1 MKKYIKSAQLALPYR
16 TIMIDIVF
24 DYADVAVAASKIYPV
39 KQAGLIDDQALSDYL
54 AFIQEV
60 ISEIEDAGLV
70 IIEERSSKSSE
81 TSKYYTLADDMQ
93 YAQNT
98 MKYVIFL
105 RISDHVPQLTADQQ
119 AWVNDVRNATKH
131 KYGVKWKVRY
141 ITVNESTNYSY
152 EEAIEEFKQRLVSF
166 KQALSK

>member
-16 TIMIDIVF
+16 TITIDVVF
-24 DYADVAVAASKIYPV
+24 DYADVAVAASKIRPV
-39 KQAGLIDDQALSDYL
+39 KQYGLIDDQALSDYL
-54 AFIQEV
+54 AFVQEI

-70 IIEERSSKSSE
+70 IIEERDSKSSE

-93 YAQNT
+93 YVQNA

-105 RISDHVPQLTADQQ
+105 RVSDHIPQLTDAQQ
-119 AWVNDVRNATKH
+119 AWVNDVRKATKQ
-131 KYGVKWKVRY
+131 KYKVKWKVRY
-141 ITVNESTNYSY
+141 ITVNETTNYSY
-152 EEAIEEFKQRLVSF
+152 EEAIEEVKQRLVSF